1 MGLPYDA
8 SNVLLFYSLSG
19 SLPLHHNFSVD
30 LVDQV
35 RQWALY
41 ASDVVPHPP
50 EETLTAFWIGIND
63 TGDTLQNTT
72 VRLLDVRLTGYE
84 FNAFLRPS
92 ARLQSFLAARD
103 EVPVRCCGMY
113 RPIIPRRMT

>member
-1 MGLPYDA
+1 MGLSYDA
-8 SNVLLFYSLSG
+8 SNVPLYYSLSV

-72 VRLLDVRLTGYE
+72 VRPFDVRLAGYE
-84 FNAFLRPS
+84 FNALLRLS

-103 EVPVRCCGMY
+103 AVSVRCCGMY
-113 RPIIPRRMT
+113 RPLILRRMT

>member
-1 MGLPYDA
+1 MGLSYDA
-8 SNVLLFYSLSG
+8 SNVPLYYSLSV

-72 VRLLDVRLTGYE
+72 VRYYDL
-84 FNAFLRPS
+84 
-92 ARLQSFLAARD
+92 
-103 EVPVRCCGMY
+103 
-113 RPIIPRRMT
+113 